1 MSTEH
6 QRIVKAF
13 DAWRDADR
21 PILVHLY
28 PEARAQRKRLEDEK
42 TVVLK
47 RLAFIE
53 SDLEA
58 ARKEER
64 RLARIVLGMDTVT
77 KT

>member
-28 PEARAQRKRLEDEK
+28 LDRRAQRKGLEDEK

-47 RLAFIE
+47 RLGFIE
-53 SDLEA
+53 RELQA
-58 ARKEER
+58 ARKEEQ
-64 RLARIVLGMDTVT
+64 RIAKIILETYIVT
-77 KT
+77 EP

>member
-6 QRIVKAF
+6 QRIIKAF

-47 RLAFIE
+47 RLGFIE
-53 SDLEA
+53 REIQA

-64 RLARIVLGMDTVT
+64 RLAKIVLGLDTVT